1 MTPAQQQWHWQEGNK
16 YALECMK
23 ALLLLNGGG
32 ALALYRRSDY
42 GAALSA

>member
-1 MTPAQQQWHWQEGNK
+1 MGRSFFAGGANK

-42 GAALSA
+42 GAALSP